1 MLGMFND
8 LFGPF
13 LSAILAVSS
22 WITPQPQLSI
32 GLIGVYGNQLLVDAN
47 AEFHGYNLGTTGGCG
62 LSSISPAHLGKLAWI
77 SFDGYNWIGPCLGID
92 VVARGDAYGSI
103 YQRHEIAEI
112 RRSDLERFGLE
123 WGAIGYIWFGVCPP
137 LVIGSAQEYRP
148 ELKWDYEP
156 FDKTPSFFPYPK
168 QQEVGLC

>member
-1 MLGMFND
+1 MLND

-13 LSAILAVSS
+13 LAAILAISS

-32 GLIGVYGNQLLVDAN
+32 GLIGVYGGQQLVEAN
-47 AEFHGYNLGTTGGCG
+47 AQFHGYNLGPTVGCG

-77 SFDGYNWIGPCLGID
+77 SFDGYNYIGPCLVVD

-123 WGAIGYIWFGVCPP
+123 WGKTGYIWFGYCPP
-137 LVIGSAQEYRP
+137 IFTTPAEEYRP
-148 ELKWDYEP
+148 VLKWDYEP
-156 FDKTPSFFPYPK
+156 FDWTPSFFPYPK
-168 QQEVGLC
+168 QQEVKKC